1 MEPQTIN
8 FWFSLST
15 TKALLTLFVSSLET
29 LTVLPL
35 QPVAWHFTESGCG
48 PVLIKESTMK
58 SVVSIWYKTLVPPTY
73 IYRGVSTKSD
83 NGSSDFSLTFP
94 SVSVT
99 SLLRTSPPTVTKS
112 RITTK
117 TAIGCIIFVGRVKLL
132 HRPGGGLFPRRFIL
146 STTRLMIH
154 CFPVFILVFI
164 WNLKQQFYCTN
175 VRLVKPT
182 FCDQLKIDD
191 LPMLASENILKLDN
205 MTKNWRIVRKA

>member
-35 QPVAWHFTESGCG
+35 QPVAWHLTESGCG
-48 PVLIKESTMK
+48 PVLIRESTMK

-73 IYRGVSTKSD
+73 MCRGVSTKSD

-99 SLLRTSPPTVTKS
+99 SLLRTSPPTLTKS

-117 TAIGCIIFVGRVKLL
+117 AAIGCINVVGRVKLL
-132 HRPGGGLFPRRFIL
+132 QRPGGGLFPRRFIL
-146 STTRLMIH
+146 STTRADSLFSSLYNTGPH
-154 CFPVFILVFI
+154 
-164 WNLKQQFYCTN
+164 LK
-175 VRLVKPT
+175 
-182 FCDQLKIDD
+182 
-191 LPMLASENILKLDN
+191 
-205 MTKNWRIVRKA
+205 

>member
-35 QPVAWHFTESGCG
+35 QPVAWHFTESGSG

-99 SLLRTSPPTVTKS
+99 SLLRTSPPTVTKR

-117 TAIGCIIFVGRVKLL
+117 AAIGCIIVVGRVKLL

-146 STTRLMIH
+146 STTRTDDSLFSSLYSGPH
-154 CFPVFILVFI
+154 
-164 WNLKQQFYCTN
+164 LKFKKQFYWTN

-191 LPMLASENILKLDN
+191 LPMLASQNIFK
-205 MTKNWRIVRKA
+205 